1 MGRYTG
7 PLCRLCRAE
16 GTKLFLKGKR
26 CLSDKCGVDRRSYPP
41 GARGKRLS
49 FKKSNYKVQL
59 REKQKVKR
67 FYGVGEK
74 QFRIFFHKATKQ
86 KGITG
91 DNLLRM
97 LELRLD
103 NVVYRMNFASS
114 RSHARQ
120 LIRHGHVTVNGK
132 KVSIP
137 SFILKMEDQVT
148 FKEKSAGNE
157 HLKHMLE
164 EVKGLVDVPEWLLV
178 DPEKAT
184 GKINSLPNREDI
196 SLAVEE
202 HLIVELYSK

>member
-1 MGRYTG
+1 MGKYNG

-26 CLSDKCGVDRRSYPP
+26 CLTEKCSLERRNYPP
-41 GARGKRLS
+41 GHKGARVS
-49 FKKSNYKVQL
+49 FKKSNYKSQL

-74 QFRIFFHKATKQ
+74 QFRIFFDKASKQ

-91 DNLLRM
+91 ENLLKM

-103 NVVYRMNFASS
+103 NALYRMNFAYS
-114 RSHARQ
+114 RTHARQ
-120 LIRHGHVTVNGK
+120 MIRHGHVIVNDK

-137 SFILKMEDQVT
+137 SYILRKDDT
-148 FKEKSAGNE
+148 ISFKEKALKNE
-157 HLKHMLE
+157 NIKGMLE
-164 EVKGLVDVPEWLLV
+164 EVKGLVDVPGWLLV
-178 DPEKAT
+178 DSEKVT
-184 GKINSLPNREDI
+184 GKVNNLPVRSDI
-196 SLAVEE
+196 TLDIEE

>member
-41 GARGKRLS
+41 GARGKRVS
-49 FKKSNYKVQL
+49 FKKSNYKIQL

-67 FYGVGEK
+67 FYGLGEK
-74 QFRIFFHKATKQ
+74 QFRIFFDKAVKK

-91 DNLLRM
+91 ENLLSM

-103 NVVYRMNFASS
+103 NILYRMNFAAS
-114 RSHARQ
+114 RAHARQ
-120 LIRHGHVTVNGK
+120 LIRHGHVIVNGK
-132 KVSIP
+132 KMSIP
-137 SFILKMEDQVT
+137 SYILKQDDEVS
-148 FKEKSAGNE
+148 FKEKSKNSDNV
-157 HLKHMLE
+157 KTMLE
-164 EVKGLVDVPEWLLV
+164 VVKGLVDVPEWLLV
-178 DPEKAT
+178 DPEKPV
-184 GKINSLPNREDI
+184 GKINSLPTRDDV

>member
-1 MGRYTG
+1 MGKYNG

-26 CLSDKCGVDRRSYPP
+26 CLTEKCSLDRRNYPP
-41 GARGKRLS
+41 GHRGARVS
-49 FKKSNYKVQL
+49 FKKSNYKSQL

-74 QFRIFFHKATKQ
+74 QFRIFFSKASKQ

-91 DNLLRM
+91 ENLLRM

-103 NVVYRMNFASS
+103 NALYRMNFAYS
-114 RSHARQ
+114 RTHARQ
-120 LIRHGHVTVNGK
+120 MIKHGHITVNEK

-137 SFILKMEDQVT
+137 SYLLKKDDVIS
-148 FKEKSAGNE
+148 FKEKAMKNE
-157 HLKHMLE
+157 NIKGMLE
-164 EVKGLVDVPEWLLV
+164 EVKGLVDVPGWLLV
-178 DPEKAT
+178 DTEKLT
-184 GKINSLPNREDI
+184 GKVNVLPVRDDI
-196 SLAVEE
+196 SLEIEE